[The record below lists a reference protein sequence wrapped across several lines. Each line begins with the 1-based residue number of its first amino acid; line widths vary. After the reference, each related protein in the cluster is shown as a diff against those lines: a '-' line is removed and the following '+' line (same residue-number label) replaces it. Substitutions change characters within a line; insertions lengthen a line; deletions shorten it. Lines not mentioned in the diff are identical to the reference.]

1 MDYNNNY
8 GQGNNNQ
15 QPVYNNQPQNGY
27 YQNGAYYNN
36 QPQYGNPYAP
46 NQQMGY
52 QQNTQQNN
60 QIDAMSI
67 PQIAEPVNSAFG
79 KGLAATIMGW
89 FPITS
94 IIAIF
99 LGCGALKNVKEA
111 NAIAANYGI
120 QTIGKNV
127 AAKVLGMIGKIV
139 GIVYTVIWGLYFVG
153 IFFMILASIM

>member
-8 GQGNNNQ
+8 GKGNNNQ

-79 KGLAATIMGW
+79 QKVWKDGNENVQ
-89 FPITS
+89 S
-94 IIAIF
+94 
-99 LGCGALKNVKEA
+99 ALRLFGNQK
-111 NAIAANYGI
+111 
-120 QTIGKNV
+120 
-127 AAKVLGMIGKIV
+127 
-139 GIVYTVIWGLYFVG
+139 
-153 IFFMILASIM
+153 